1 MEGPASDPSASK
13 GFARNSEL
21 LLLSRPSGERSLTG
35 SYDKWFCA
43 DAGRSGV
50 ANKGECMKLTMFVPA
65 LLVSLLTIAGGATA
79 ANLSV
84 MSLSP
89 DSTYSRAKSTSGAL
103 AQTDPALLGRTDS
116 TLVNVLIKY
125 DYDATA
131 SYGGGVAGLAPTSP
145 SVTGKKLK
153 DNRGPVQAYEQYAK
167 GVSDKITA
175 GVTAAAPNATIRTAF
190 TTVYGG
196 VAAKVPANTIAN
208 LLNVPGVAAVQQDR
222 LEQKLDDNTT
232 FIGAQAVWPSLGGSS
247 QAGSNV
253 IVGVID
259 TGVWPEHPMLS
270 STGINS
276 PTTGNPPWGC
286 QFGGGS
292 DTAHLGPNFACN
304 KKLIGA
310 YAFTDTY
317 MANVGASS
325 QEFCN
330 NATGKCSARDSEG
343 HGTHTLTTATGD
355 CVNSA
360 VLYGVERGP
369 VCGIAPGAHVIAY
382 RVCLSGGCFGS
393 DSVAA
398 VQQAILDGVD
408 VINFSISGGGNP
420 YTDAV
425 ELAFLDA
432 FHSGITV
439 NASAG
444 NSGPGAGTSDH
455 GGPWVTTVGAS
466 TGPRSFNS
474 TLKLTADGG
483 ASLNV
488 PGVTLTNGISSPT
501 PVVLASTL
509 PGEDVACQSTLAAG
523 TAAGKIV
530 VCARGGNGRIDKGR
544 RVLAG
549 GAVGMILYN
558 QNAATTDLES
568 DNHYLP
574 AIQTQFNADSIRIFV
589 STHTNVKAT
598 WSQGIASPAQPDVM
612 ASFSS
617 RGPLGDFVK
626 PDVTAPGV
634 QVLAG
639 TTPQPDQTTA
649 DNGPPGN
656 FFMAIAGTSMS
667 SPHAAGVSALVKA
680 AHPDWTPAMIK
691 SALMT
696 SAAQGVV
703 KEDGTTPA
711 DPFDAGA
718 GSIRANLAV
727 NPTLVFDEQYE
738 DFVSSATEPLSRID
752 LNIAS
757 VDAPTMTG
765 LITTKRTATNVSGKD
780 QQLDISVSA
789 PAGVTILV
797 SDKAVTGS
805 GPALPNDDNK
815 IHLKKNGTTDIWI
828 TISAP
833 EAANGQY
840 FGRITL
846 DAKKDGLNPVTI
858 PVAFNKRQG
867 IVTLTH
873 VCSPTTFPQT
883 DAAHCLATV
892 ANFGSLPAEVD
903 LTVTNLDKGKG
914 LDFTNITTPATAIKK
929 DDGVEWSGTLTPAIA
944 PQVSA
949 INNITGTG
957 PAGGY
962 LPLSAFGIAPISG
975 VGDDTITNFNVPTFF
990 YGGESYSR
998 IGVVSNGYIVIG
1010 GGTGADINFFPQTFP
1025 NPARPNNVVAPFWT
1039 DLNPSGAGGG
1049 AIRIGTLT
1057 DGVSTWIVVDYAA
1070 VKNFSNATTHTGEI
1084 WLKTG
1089 TLASS
1094 EQITI
1099 SYGAANASAG
1109 DPGSAINWGAEN
1121 RDGTSGRNLASP
1133 PANGSEY
1140 AVILTPPTAGGSAA
1154 IGYDASSKKAGT
1166 YKSVA
1171 SMTSDQ
1177 TPGTTQVVQTLTVTP

>member
-1 MEGPASDPSASK
+1 MPSSAFVPSNSNARKKPLAGAICAVLLSGALIPGFAAIASMPGSGAKAADAVTASTSERVRYTIVLQGEPLATYKGGVPGYAAAPRVQAGRRAGRLDVAAPGARAYVDYLASRQTTLVNELAAAFGRPLAPVAQMQHALNAVIVEMDEAEADLARRRGDVALVEREHTLELLTDRGPSFIGAPSIWDGSASDGVLTQGEGVVAGVLDTGINWQSPAFAAVGPIDGYVHVNPNGAGTYLGLCGPLPPNADLGHCNDKLIGMYDFTSTATDRSGNDLAGHGSHTAS
-13 GFARNSEL
+13 
-21 LLLSRPSGERSLTG
+21 TV
-35 SYDKWFCA
+35 
-43 DAGRSGV
+43 AGNHWLAPFGGGTFTISGV
-50 ANKGECMKLTMFVPA
+50 APH
-65 LLVSLLTIAGGATA
+65 
-79 ANLSV
+79 AN
-84 MSLSP
+84 
-89 DSTYSRAKSTSGAL
+89 
-103 AQTDPALLGRTDS
+103 
-116 TLVNVLIKY
+116 
-125 DYDATA
+125 
-131 SYGGGVAGLAPTSP
+131 
-145 SVTGKKLK
+145 
-153 DNRGPVQAYEQYAK
+153 
-167 GVSDKITA
+167 
-175 GVTAAAPNATIRTAF
+175 
-190 TTVYGG
+190 
-196 VAAKVPANTIAN
+196 
-208 LLNVPGVAAVQQDR
+208 
-222 LEQKLDDNTT
+222 
-232 FIGAQAVWPSLGGSS
+232 
-247 QAGSNV
+247 
-253 IVGVID
+253 
-259 TGVWPEHPMLS
+259 
-270 STGINS
+270 
-276 PTTGNPPWGC
+276 
-286 QFGGGS
+286 
-292 DTAHLGPNFACN
+292 
-304 KKLIGA
+304 
-310 YAFTDTY
+310 
-317 MANVGASS
+317 
-325 QEFCN
+325 
-330 NATGKCSARDSEG
+330 
-343 HGTHTLTTATGD
+343 
-355 CVNSA
+355 
-360 VLYGVERGP
+360 
-369 VCGIAPGAHVIAY
+369 VIAY
-382 RVCLSGGCFGS
+382 RVCTSGCS
-393 DSVAA
+393 STASSQATNQA
-398 VQQAILDGVD
+398 VIDGVD

-420 YTDAV
+420 YADAV

-432 FHSGITV
+432 FKAGISV

-444 NSGPGAGTSDH
+444 NSGPGAATSDH

-474 TLKLTADGG
+474 TLHLTADG
-483 ASLNV
+483 ASLDV
-488 PGVTLTNGISSPT
+488 PGVTLTNGISTPT

-509 PGEDVACQSTLAAG
+509 PGEDAACQSTLAAG
-523 TAAGKIV
+523 TATGKIV

-558 QNAATTDLES
+558 QSAAVTDLES

-574 AIQTQFNADSIRIFV
+574 AIQTQFNADSIRLFV
-589 STHTNVKAT
+589 SSHTNVKAT
-598 WSQGIASPAQPDVM
+598 WSQGIASPAQADVM

-617 RGPLGDFVK
+617 RGPLGDFLK

-649 DNGPPGN
+649 DNGPTGN
-656 FFMAIAGTSMS
+656 LFMAIAGTSMS
-667 SPHAAGVSALVKA
+667 SPHSAGVSALIKA

-703 KEDGTTPA
+703 KENGTTPA

-727 NPTLVFDEQYE
+727 NPTLVFDETYD
-738 DFVSSATEPLSRID
+738 DFVASATTPLSRID

-765 LITTKRTATNVSGKD
+765 LITTKRTAINVSGKD
-780 QQLDISVSA
+780 QDLDISTEA

-797 SDKAVTGS
+797 SDKKPKDP
-805 GPALPNDDNK
+805 GPDGKPAPLPKDDNK
-815 IHLKKNGTTDIWI
+815 IHLKKDGTTDIWI

-833 EAANGQY
+833 EVANGQY

-846 DAKKDGLNPVTI
+846 DPKKNGYNPVTI

-873 VCSPTTFPQT
+873 VCSPTTFPKT

-892 ANFGSLPAEVD
+892 ANFGSLPADVD

-914 LDFTNITTPATAIKK
+914 LDFTNITAPATAIKK
-929 DDGVEWSGTLTPAIA
+929 DDGVAWSGVLTPAIP

-949 INNITGTG
+949 VTLATGSG

-962 LPLSAFGIAPISG
+962 LPLSLFGIAPIAG

-998 IGVVSNGYIVIG
+998 VGVVSNGYLVIG
-1010 GGTGADINFFPQTFP
+1010 GGTGADVNFAPQTFP
-1025 NPARPNNVVAPFWT
+1025 NATRPNNVIAPFWT
-1039 DLNPSGAGGG
+1039 DLNPPAGG

-1057 DGVSTWIVVDYAA
+1057 DGATTWLVIDWAA

-1084 WLKTG
+1084 WLR
-1089 TLASS
+1089 LASGAAGTGPAS

-1099 SYGAANASAG
+1099 SYGLANAAAG
-1109 DPGSAINWGAEN
+1109 DPGSGINWGAEN
-1121 RDGTSGRNLASP
+1121 RDGTSGKNIPSP
-1133 PANGSEY
+1133 GPANNSEY
-1140 AVILTPPTAGGSAA
+1140 VVVLTPPTAGGSAA